1 MYNFKRKL
9 LILFLLIFTTISVA
23 SCDGFKFTTNPETT
37 VIITSSN
44 SSTAITTTDYL
55 TTETST
61 VITTADYLTT
71 ETSTFTT
78 KETTTIISTTYYDES
93 RLVIT
98 TPNDLV
104 YTINDT
110 IDYSGMI
117 VTFFDSSNNE
127 TILNDTDYS
136 INNVDMST
144 YGEKT
149 VTITYGEYQSS
160 FTIQVNLPT
169 YYLSA
174 MNLTDME
181 LLNTLRT
188 IIHNGFDGV
197 TYGDARYILDETDE
211 DPNHPGNLIEI
222 YTGNSVPGA
231 WDCNGACVWNREH
244 VWPQSAMPASASN
257 SATNMA
263 SDLHNLK
270 PADPGMNSSRGND
283 YFDWVS
289 QGDAFE
295 PRDEVKGDIAR
306 ILLYMVVM
314 YDDLSLVD
322 TIPNIDNYEM
332 GLFSVLLEWN
342 DLDPVDDFER
352 HRNDIIESYQHNRN
366 PFIDYP
372 DFADLIWD

>member
-9 LILFLLIFTTISVA
+9 LILFLLIFTTISVV
-23 SCDGFKFTTNPETT
+23 SCDDFLFHTTEETT
-37 VIITSSN
+37 TIITSTN
-44 SSTAITTTDYL
+44 SLTTITTTNYL
-55 TTETST
+55 TTE
-61 VITTADYLTT
+61 A
-71 ETSTFTT
+71 STFTT
-78 KETTTIISTTYYDES
+78 EETTEETTTVISTTYYDES
-93 RLVIT
+93 RLVVT
-98 TPNDLV
+98 TPDDLV

-110 IDYSGMI
+110 IDYSGMV

-127 TILNDTDYS
+127 TVLNDTDYS

-149 VTITYGEYQSS
+149 ITITYGEYQSS

-174 MNLTDME
+174 MNLTGED
-181 LLNTLRT
+181 LFNTLRT
-188 IIHNGFDGV
+188 IIHTGFDGV
-197 TYGDARYILDETDE
+197 SYGDARYILDETDE
-211 DPNHPGNLIEI
+211 DPNHPGYLIEI
-222 YTGNSVPGA
+222 YTGDSVPGI
-231 WDCNGACVWNREH
+231 WDCDGACVWNREH
-244 VWPQSAMPASASN
+244 VWPQSAMPVSASN
-257 SATNMA
+257 SVTNMA

-295 PRDEVKGDIAR
+295 PRDEIKGDIAR

-314 YDDLSLVD
+314 YDELSLVD

-342 DLDPVDDFER
+342 NLDPVDDFER
-352 HRNDIIESYQHNRN
+352 HRNDVIESYQHNRN
-366 PFIDYP
+366 PFIDYS
-372 DFADLIWD
+372 DFADLIWN

>member
-93 RLVIT
+93 RLVVT
-98 TPNDLV
+98 TPDDLV

-136 INNVDMST
+136 INNVDMS
-144 YGEKT
+144 
-149 VTITYGEYQSS
+149 
-160 FTIQVNLPT
+160 
-169 YYLSA
+169 
-174 MNLTDME
+174 
-181 LLNTLRT
+181 
-188 IIHNGFDGV
+188 
-197 TYGDARYILDETDE
+197 
-211 DPNHPGNLIEI
+211 
-222 YTGNSVPGA
+222 NSVPGA